1 MAVLL
6 AVFVAG
12 LALLVAALLYY
23 AAGAPG
29 EGEPQGEGGS
39 GACGVRVNTH
49 PLGFTLVVFF
59 LSTLW
64 FRVNNVPVFPL
75 GALVGL
81 LVAVWHRDIER
92 AVLGEDH
99 FAWML
104 AFTFIGA
111 LLGLLLSAV

>member
-6 AVFVAG
+6 AVSTAG
-12 LALLVAALLYY
+12 LLLLAAALVYH
-23 AAGAPG
+23 AERAPG
-29 EGEPQGEGGS
+29 EGGAAGGGS

-99 FAWML
+99 FTWML
-104 AFTFIGA
+104 VFAVIGA
-111 LLGLLLSAV
+111 VLGLLLSAV